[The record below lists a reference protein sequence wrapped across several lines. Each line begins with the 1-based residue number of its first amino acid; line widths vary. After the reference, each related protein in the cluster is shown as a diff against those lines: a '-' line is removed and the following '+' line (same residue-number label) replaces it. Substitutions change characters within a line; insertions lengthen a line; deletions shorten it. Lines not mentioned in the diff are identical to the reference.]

1 MWFLRGRLIR
11 IFDERIADEI
21 KCRKGQPA
29 AQPRRP
35 PLAQGDW
42 VNPMKGSGL
51 AFSRWGVTATLS
63 FCFFMSYVDRLIL
76 GLLVEPVKAAF
87 QATDIQIGLLFGA
100 TFGVVYALAG
110 IPIGIMV
117 DRSNRKWLVV
127 CGLTVWSLLTISAGF
142 ATALQW
148 LFICR
153 IGVAI
158 GEATLSPAAT
168 SIISDLFSSKTRAFP
183 ISIFFAS
190 GMIGAG
196 GSFIVGGA
204 VVAAMTAFVASG
216 MVPGWVQPW
225 RLTFIAVGVP
235 GLLLAMLMLLM
246 IREPQRT
253 EVDVNSE
260 RAGARELLSLVTGKW
275 WGLGAFFVAMAS
287 SQLAPASIAAW
298 VPTILQ
304 RDYGYSIAEAGL
316 TLGFTQ
322 LLTAPTGQVALGA
335 LAGLLF
341 RRMQRGNA
349 FVLVCAIAIAA
360 ATLAFALLPVAA
372 GPGHLLVL
380 LGVAMFF
387 SIGITSI
394 PPITVGLLLP
404 NRMRGSAIAAYYLV
418 IALLGVGVGP
428 VLIPWIASFMPAG
441 PGTYTRA
448 MAMMGGLSGLV
459 SLALCALAMIGLRHR
474 VAQTAAIG
482 AVAGAGDEI

>member
-1 MWFLRGRLIR
+1 MTQDRMGFG
-11 IFDERIADEI
+11 
-21 KCRKGQPA
+21 K
-29 AQPRRP
+29 
-35 PLAQGDW
+35 
-42 VNPMKGSGL
+42 
-51 AFSRWGVTATLS
+51 WGVTATLS
-63 FCFFMSYVDRLIL
+63 LCFFISYVDRLIL
-76 GLLVEPVKAAF
+76 GLLVEPIKGSF

-100 TFGVVYALAG
+100 TFGVVYAIAG
-110 IPIGIMV
+110 IPIGFIV
-117 DRSNRKWLVV
+117 DRGNRKWLIV
-127 CGLTVWSLLTISAGF
+127 CGLTVWSLLTVSAGF

-148 LFICR
+148 LFVCR

-168 SIISDLFSSKTRAFP
+168 SMISDIFSPKKRPFP

-204 VVAAMTAFVASG
+204 VVAAMTALAASG
-216 MVPGWVQPW
+216 AAPDWAQPW

-235 GLLLAMLMLLM
+235 GLLLAVLILAK
-246 IREPQRT
+246 IREPERT
-253 EVDVNSE
+253 EIDTHDK
-260 RAGARELLSLVTGKW
+260 RAGGGELLSLVVGKW
-275 WGLGAFFVAMAS
+275 WGLGAFFLAMAA

-304 RDYGYSIAEAGL
+304 RDYGFSIAEAGF
-316 TLGFTQ
+316 TLGITQ
-322 LLTAPTGQVALGA
+322 LLTAPTGQILLGA

-341 RRMQRGNA
+341 RRLRRGNA
-349 FVLVCAIAIAA
+349 FVIVCAIAIAL
-360 ATLAFALLPVAA
+360 ATLAFALLPLAPA
-372 GPGHLLVL
+372 PGHLLVL
-380 LGVAMFF
+380 LGIAMFA

-418 IALLGVGVGP
+418 IALFGVGVGP

-459 SLALCALAMIGLRHR
+459 SLMLCVLAMIGLRHPIGSS
-474 VAQTAAIG
+474 AAEDG
-482 AVAGAGDEI
+482 QVH